1 MCVGLWFVGSSHG
14 LSSSRIAAERSL
26 PAFVSV
32 ASRGP
37 GQLGAGLG
45 RHWDAGRMPGL
56 GLHRRGG
63 RGGGGGDCCG
73 ASMMA
78 KKDFDKKY
86 DSYDDFRTSGSMPN
100 IPGIAEQYQATKSFV
115 QETKGGVDEGDQAF
129 GQRLTEAQELL
140 KREQELGLE
149 GYEEL
154 KKDLIFDTAYCGLLL
169 MAAFQAFGSDVV
181 STSYGL
187 GMTMMH
193 QQHRHRTVSEDGQLG
208 GLSPI

>member
-1 MCVGLWFVGSSHG
+1 MPAAAAAATAFMVGLGLLGSSDG
-14 LSSSRIAAERSL
+14 LSLSQIAAERHL

-45 RHWDAGRMPGL
+45 RHWDAGRAGHGRGL
-56 GLHRRGG
+56 QRRGG
-63 RGGGGGDCCG
+63 RDGGGGDCCG

-140 KREQELGLE
+140 KKEQELGLE

-154 KKDLIFDTAYCGLLL
+154 KKDLISDTAYCGLLL
-169 MAAFQAFGSDVV
+169 MAAFQAFGTDVV

-187 GMTMMH
+187 GDDH
-193 QQHRHRTVSEDGQLG
+193 DAAAA
-208 GLSPI
+208 PP